1 MGRERIAK
9 RIAKEF
15 KDGMVVNL
23 GIGIPTLSANFIPE
37 GMEVILQTEN
47 GGLFF
52 GKSPIRGETNPDWTN
67 AGTEPIT
74 ILPGGAVFDLA
85 TSFSMIRGGHIDM
98 TVVGALEVD
107 QEGSVASWKIPGKLL
122 TGMGG
127 AMDLLYGCK
136 RVVIAMTHIDKHG
149 NPKIRH
155 QCSLPLT
162 GLKVVDTIITDKA
175 VFDVVENGLK
185 LLEIDADSSLDEII
199 RLTEANIVNL
209 DDWKLS
215 T

>member
-1 MGRERIAK
+1 MGRELIAK

-23 GIGIPTLSANFIPE
+23 GIGIPTLSANYIPQ
-37 GMEVILQTEN
+37 GMNVILQTEN
-47 GGLFF
+47 GGLLF
-52 GKSPIRGETNPDWTN
+52 GGSPKRGESNPDWTN

-85 TSFSMIRGGHIDM
+85 TSFGMIRGGHIDM

-149 NPKIRH
+149 NPKIKKK
-155 QCSLPLT
+155 CTLPLT
-162 GLKVVDTIITDKA
+162 ALKVVDTIITDKA

-185 LLEIDADSSLDEII
+185 LIEIDESSSLEEII
-199 RLTEANIVNL
+199 DLTEGEIVNIYE
-209 DDWKLS
+209 WKLR

>member
-1 MGRERIAK
+1 
-9 RIAKEF
+9 
-15 KDGMVVNL
+15 
-23 GIGIPTLSANFIPE
+23 
-37 GMEVILQTEN
+37 
-47 GGLFF
+47 
-52 GKSPIRGETNPDWTN
+52 
-67 AGTEPIT
+67 
-74 ILPGGAVFDLA
+74 
-85 TSFSMIRGGHIDM
+85 
-98 TVVGALEVD
+98 
-107 QEGSVASWKIPGKLL
+107 
-122 TGMGG
+122 MGG